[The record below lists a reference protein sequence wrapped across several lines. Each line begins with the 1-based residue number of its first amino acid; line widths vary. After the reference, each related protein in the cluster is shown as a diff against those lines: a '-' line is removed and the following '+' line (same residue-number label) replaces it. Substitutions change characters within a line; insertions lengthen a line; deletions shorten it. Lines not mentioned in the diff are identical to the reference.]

1 MFIIEEI
8 TILIVNDEKSYI
20 QKLEEVLSKI
30 SKNIIICDD
39 FDTAVGKLLNERFDF
54 VIADYNSFDK
64 SFTISN
70 FTDAYPHTDLIIAA
84 TNSSY
89 GDGSKALNQ
98 GARDYI
104 DIQSETATLPIK
116 LLDYFEDKIDKTKL
130 KDDLF
135 NNYSLNSRNENFLKV
150 LSHCE
155 KVAKSKLNILLIGEP
170 GTGKEVLA
178 KYIHICSPRISNK
191 FISLQ
196 CSSYSESMLENE
208 LFGQDME
215 GKFELANNGTLFLD
229 EVGDISENTQIKL
242 LRVLDSN
249 KVTRL
254 NSDTERTIDC
264 KLISSTSK
272 DLYTEVMNGSYREDF
287 FFRINSI
294 VIKVPPLRDRPEDME
309 QLINYFLIKSQDENG
324 IIITSIDPEAKDF
337 LYSYDYSGNIR
348 ELKTIID
355 RMVVLSVDGRIT
367 SDGIPILFNIRKEI
381 KVSKAED
388 YKSIVAFKD
397 FKKDAESKYLQWV
410 LEQTDGN
417 VTQAARKLKLS
428 ARQLFNKVKE
438 YEISR

>member
-8 TILIVNDEKSYI
+8 TILIVNTEKSYI
-20 QKLEEVLSKI
+20 QKIKEVLSKI
-30 SKNIIICDD
+30 SKNIIICTD
-39 FDTAVGKLLNERFDF
+39 FDTAIGKLLNERFDF
-54 VIADYNSFDK
+54 LITDINMFDE
-64 SFTISN
+64 SFTIRN
-70 FTDAYPHTDLIIAA
+70 FIDAYPQTDLIIAA

-104 DIQSETATLPIK
+104 NLQNETITLPIK
-116 LLDYFEDKIDKTKL
+116 LLDYFEDKKDKTKL
-130 KDDLF
+130 KDDLL
-135 NNYSLNSRNENFLKV
+135 NSYSLNSKNENFLKV

-155 KVAKSKLNILLIGEP
+155 KVAKTKLNILLMGES

-196 CSSYSESMLENE
+196 CSSCSESMLETE
-208 LFGQDME
+208 LFGKYME

-229 EVGDISENTQIKL
+229 EIGDISQDTQIKL
-242 LRVLDSN
+242 LRVLDTN

-264 KLISSTSK
+264 KIISSTSK
-272 DLYTEVMNGSYREDF
+272 DLYTEVLNNNYREDF

-294 VIKVPPLRDRPEDME
+294 VIKVPPLRDRPEDMD
-309 QLINYFLIKSQDENG
+309 QLINYFLKKSQDENG
-324 IIITSIDPEAKDF
+324 IIITTIDPEAKEF

-381 KVSKAED
+381 KVPKAEN
-388 YKSIVAFKD
+388 YKSIVTFKD
-397 FKKDAESKYLQWV
+397 FKKDTEAKYLQWV
-410 LEQTDGN
+410 LEQTGGN
-417 VTQAARKLKLS
+417 VTAAARRLELS
-428 ARQLFNKVKE
+428 ARQMFNKIKE
-438 YEISR
+438 YDIVR

>member
-8 TILIVNDEKSYI
+8 TILIVNTEKSYI

-30 SKNIIICDD
+30 SKNIIICDN

-54 VIADYNSFDK
+54 VITDYNSFDE

-70 FTDAYPHTDLIIAA
+70 FTDAYPQTDLIIAA

-104 DIQSETATLPIK
+104 DIQNETATLPIK
-116 LLDYFEDKIDKTKL
+116 LLDYFEDKKDKTKL

-196 CSSYSESMLENE
+196 CSSYSESTLENE
-208 LFGQDME
+208 LFGREME

-242 LRVLDSN
+242 LRVLDTN

-254 NSDTERTIDC
+254 NSDTERMIDC

-417 VTQAARKLKLS
+417 VTQAAKKLKLS